1 MAGKATLC
9 RQVLPNLFQ
18 AKNAGAAMKTEEYLA
33 ELAAGCPL
41 CGTNEERQSR
51 RELRARDL
59 QRRVSRLQQHLEEL
73 QQSAELVPRLR
84 SHLGE
89 MCGICQML
97 MAGMSAPADAAELS
111 ERMRRQIEDFE
122 EELSQLRTAA

>member
-1 MAGKATLC
+1 M
-9 RQVLPNLFQ
+9 R
-18 AKNAGAAMKTEEYLA
+18 TEEYLA

-59 QRRVSRLQQHLEEL
+59 QRRVSRLQQRLEEL
-73 QQSAELVPRLR
+73 NESPELVTRLR
-84 SHLGE
+84 AHLGE

-97 MAGMSAPADAAELS
+97 MAGMSASADAAELS
-111 ERMRRQIEDFE
+111 ERIRQQIADFE
-122 EELSQLRTAA
+122 EELSHLRAAA